1 MIQMGKTPKIS
12 IWQLFSVILLSRL
25 LTLLTYTSY
34 GADKMQNAD
43 FFPAVLFCFIFVL
56 LFSVMLFVQ
65 QKAYPEKDLTDI
77 AYIASPVLSKGTS
90 VCYALFFLVLALTTL
105 TRLELFVSTIVFPNN
120 DSALFVLICILAS
133 CYAAS
138 LGIEAIGRTST
149 ISLAL
154 FGAAFLFI
162 MIAMADKIDFVN
174 FSPVFFNGVMS
185 PLKSGLNAA
194 TRTVEV
200 VMMTALLPKVTGK
213 PMRAYA
219 AWLVTFNVF
228 TAAVFFFV
236 FGGLGDFALMQLFP
250 IHSMAV
256 LSEVGVFQRF
266 DVLLTGIWILTAF
279 IKISLL
285 LYLQAE
291 LLQKS
296 FRREWK
302 NGYVLAAGAI
312 ILVIEI
318 GFGDRF
324 SEFFFS
330 TTILFRT
337 LVYAAFALILPGIIM
352 LAAHLKGKK
361 QHETGS

>member
-1 MIQMGKTPKIS
+1 MVKTPKIS

-65 QKAYPEKDLTDI
+65 QKMYPKKDLTDI
-77 AYIASPVLSKGTS
+77 AYLVSPVFSKGAT
-90 VCYALFFLVLALTTL
+90 VCYALFFVFLALSTL
-105 TRLELFVSTIVFPNN
+105 ARLELFVSTIVFPDN
-120 DSALFVLICILAS
+120 DSALFVVICVLAA

-154 FGAAFLFI
+154 FGAAFVFI
-162 MIAMADKIDFVN
+162 MFAMADKIDFVN
-174 FSPVFFNGVMS
+174 FSPVFFDGVMP

-200 VMMTALLPKVTGK
+200 VMLTALLPKVTGK

-219 AWLVTFNVF
+219 AWLCTFTVF
-228 TAAVFFFV
+228 TVVVFFFV
-236 FGGLGDFALMQLFP
+236 FGGLGDFALTQLFP

-285 LYLQAE
+285 LYLQAD

-302 NGYVLAAGAI
+302 NGYILAAGAI
-312 ILVIEI
+312 ILALQIFLGGKFSDI
-318 GFGDRF
+318 FFG
-324 SEFFFS
+324 
-330 TTILFRT
+330 TTLLLRT
-337 LVYAAFALILPGIIM
+337 VGYLVFALILPGGIM

-361 QHETGS
+361 RNETVS